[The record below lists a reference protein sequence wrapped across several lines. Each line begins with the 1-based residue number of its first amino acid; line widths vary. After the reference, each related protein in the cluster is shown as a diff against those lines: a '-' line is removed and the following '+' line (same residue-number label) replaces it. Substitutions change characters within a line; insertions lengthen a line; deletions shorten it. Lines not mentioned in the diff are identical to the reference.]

1 MEKNLNNRDRG
12 LMNNQKQPLNLS
24 GNGRAK
30 RRSLPI
36 RLISW
41 LGLLALLLIA
51 LTACGPQE
59 SCAEQAKEYV
69 AQFEKIGMEW
79 DEAIVDAGLLDGSP
93 ENSSLIVP
101 ELERLRTMLD
111 EIDRPECA
119 DAVHEQGINYLA
131 MVATAN
137 FMRAQGRPNQEL
149 EQAFKIAEEAQLEWV
164 GEFNKLKNGDPP
176 FDE

>member
-1 MEKNLNNRDRG
+1 MKNHKTHLNISKNELARRH
-12 LMNNQKQPLNLS
+12 PL
-24 GNGRAK
+24 RF
-30 RRSLPI
+30 
-36 RLISW
+36 RLITC
-41 LGLLALLLIA
+41 LGLFALLLIA

-59 SCAEQAKEYV
+59 SCSEQAKEYV
-69 AQFEKIGMEW
+69 SQFERIGLEW
-79 DEAIVDAGLLDGSP
+79 DEATVDAGLLDGSP

-101 ELERLRTMLD
+101 ELERLKTMLD

-137 FMRAQGRPNQEL
+137 IMRAQGRPNQEI

-164 GEFNKLKNGDPP
+164 FEFNKLKNGEPP